1 MIITTGSLPNLN
13 CEVTAWKHK
22 QAHNNII
29 IASALFSNNDRQLHP
44 SFWYLNW
51 HIWISPGHTTFENVL
66 SLLSR
71 VICADFV
78 ACGDTGMRWMDD
90 FGWQWENWG
99 RSTSPLIVQPAS
111 PLNEPEHGDDEDCS
125 EKNDD
130 YDFDNH
136 CTGTVKR
143 QC

>member
-1 MIITTGSLPNLN
+1 MIVNYNHLYDISIGTF
-13 CEVTAWKHK
+13 E
-22 QAHNNII
+22 AH
-29 IASALFSNNDRQLHP
+29 LV
-44 SFWYLNW
+44 
-51 HIWISPGHTTFENVL
+51 TTFENAL
-66 SLLSR
+66 SLLLR

-130 YDFDNH
+130 YDFDNQS
-136 CTGTVKR
+136 TGTVKR
-143 QC
+143 QCL

>member
-29 IASALFSNNDRQLHP
+29 IANSFFSNNMIVNYNHLYD
-44 SFWYLNW
+44 
-51 HIWISPGHTTFENVL
+51 ISIGTFEAHLVTTFENAL
-66 SLLSR
+66 SLLLR

-90 FGWQWENWG
+90 FG
-99 RSTSPLIVQPAS
+99 
-111 PLNEPEHGDDEDCS
+111 
-125 EKNDD
+125 
-130 YDFDNH
+130 
-136 CTGTVKR
+136 
-143 QC
+143 

>member
-1 MIITTGSLPNLN
+1 MIVNYNHLY
-13 CEVTAWKHK
+13 
-22 QAHNNII
+22 
-29 IASALFSNNDRQLHP
+29 D
-44 SFWYLNW
+44 
-51 HIWISPGHTTFENVL
+51 ISGHTTFENVL
-66 SLLSR
+66 SLLLR

-111 PLNEPEHGDDEDCS
+111 PLNEPEDDDEDDDCS

-130 YDFDNH
+130 YDFDNQSR
-136 CTGTVKR
+136 GTVKR
-143 QC
+143 QCL